1 MLKQESQ
8 RYKEQLLTIL
18 IETILSEQQEG
29 ICILNKEHDY

>member
-8 RYKEQLLTIL
+8 RDKEQLLTIL
-18 IETILSEQQEG
+18 IETTLSEQQED